1 MSLGFRDRRF
11 EASLNLGPW
20 FPPFVSCKLMLNPQ
34 CFGQEK
40 KLKTLEFSDY
50 TFMDFKLSKDSTL
63 GSNT

>member
-1 MSLGFRDRRF
+1 
-11 EASLNLGPW
+11 
-20 FPPFVSCKLMLNPQ
+20 MLNPQ